1 MSDIIISDYIV
12 SLAPYKENRRRFAL
26 PYCIPCSMFLLLTQS
41 WLLPCFMTAI
51 AGRTGGGKKEKRDL
65 TTSSRFRHNHRFL
78 DLGRLVLDNEYRW
91 TEKWTV
97 GKFKKINKQTAD
109 EYQKIESS
117 DDSHPYLYILVET
130 DLFRASSPASNYT
143 NQKRVAGW
151 MPLPDFAFPTATLT
165 WLVLGDCWRRGAWWA
180 PLRSYIQR
188 SRWFTFPWLSLLT
201 FPSFRS

>member
-1 MSDIIISDYIV
+1 
-12 SLAPYKENRRRFAL
+12 
-26 PYCIPCSMFLLLTQS
+26 
-41 WLLPCFMTAI
+41 MTAI

-117 DDSHPYLYILVET
+117 DDSHI
-130 DLFRASSPASNYT
+130 
-143 NQKRVAGW
+143 
-151 MPLPDFAFPTATLT
+151 
-165 WLVLGDCWRRGAWWA
+165 
-180 PLRSYIQR
+180 
-188 SRWFTFPWLSLLT
+188 FTY
-201 FPSFRS
+201 